1 MSDLY
6 QQLYSYLVGQVDDTL
21 QYMTQM
27 VLVDHTVDRDH
38 VVRAME
44 MLRDALQTA
53 EERYIEAGEA
63 ET

>member
-1 MSDLY
+1 MADLY

-21 QYMTQM
+21 QYMTRM
-27 VLVDHTVDRDH
+27 VLVEHTVDRDH

-44 MLRDALQTA
+44 MLKSALQTA
-53 EERYIEAGEA
+53 EERYLEAGEG

>member
-21 QYMTQM
+21 QYMTRM
-27 VLVDHTVDRDH
+27 VLVDRTVDRDH

-44 MLRDALQTA
+44 MLKIALQTA
-53 EERYIEAGEA
+53 EERYLDAGEG